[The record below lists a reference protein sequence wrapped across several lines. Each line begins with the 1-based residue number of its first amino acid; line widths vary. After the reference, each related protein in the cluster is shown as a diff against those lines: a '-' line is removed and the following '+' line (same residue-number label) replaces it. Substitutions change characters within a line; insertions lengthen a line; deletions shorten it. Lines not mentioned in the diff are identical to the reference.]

1 MKLLLARLIVGAFL
15 FTALTVL
22 MVVAMLQFG
31 TTYGL
36 MVPVVLVI
44 AWGVLVWAI
53 TVIEEEVDDD

>member
-15 FTALTVL
+15 FTALSVL
-22 MVVAMLQFG
+22 MVVAILQFG

>member
-15 FTALTVL
+15 FTALSVVL
-22 MVVAMLQFG
+22 AMAILQFG